1 MKNIFVAL
9 ALFAALGVSAQA
21 KKNVNPVQKTEVV
34 SQKLTPE
41 ATAERDMKALNAFIP
56 VDESMKAN
64 ISKIFITK
72 YRTKEETNLSPERL
86 TALSTYVESTL
97 LSYIGDA
104 NLAKLK
110 SNTKLY
116 NQLVK

>member
-21 KKNVNPVQKTEVV
+21 KKKTALAPKTEMI
-34 SQKLTPE
+34 SEKMTPD
-41 ATAERDMKALNAFIP
+41 AAAERDMKALATVVTIE
-56 VDESMKAN
+56 ESAKADVN
-64 ISKIFITK
+64 KIFVTK
-72 YRTKEETNLSPERL
+72 YRTKEESNLSSDRL
-86 TALSTYVESTL
+86 TALSSYVQSSL
-97 LSYIGDA
+97 LNYLGDA
-104 NLAKLK
+104 NFAKLK